1 MSPPRGY
8 DPKPPPGK
16 PAGGKRAPK
25 FSGPATTLT
34 YKIQTAIVA
43 ELRQGATKRMA
54 AALAGTTDARLQNWL
69 RRGRE
74 AIEAGK
80 RSRYTEFVVEVER
93 AQAEFQKSRVKDALD
108 SISDKTMDGRG
119 ARWFLAVTAP
129 KDFTIPREP
138 AAPAGN
144 GHGPLF
150 EVITPDE
157 ARAKLDEKLA
167 TFIAKHLKA
176 RVATDVPPEP
186 APEDD
191 DGG

>member
-8 DPKPPPGK
+8 SPKPPSGS
-16 PAGGKRAPK
+16 PAGGKRAQK
-25 FSGPATTLT
+25 YSGPASTLT
-34 YKIQTAIVA
+34 YKIQTAIIA

-54 AALAGTTDARLQNWL
+54 AALAGTTEARIQNWL

-74 AIEAGK
+74 AIEGGK

-108 SISDKTMDGRG
+108 AISDKTMDGRG

-129 KDFTIPREP
+129 KDFTIPRE
-138 AAPAGN
+138 ATAPTSAGF
-144 GHGPLF
+144 GPVF
-150 EVITPDE
+150 EFVTPDE

-167 TFIAKHLKA
+167 TFIAQHLKA
-176 RVATDVPPEP
+176 ESLKDAPPEP
-186 APEDD
+186 PSEDG
-191 DGG
+191 DGD

>member
-8 DPKPPPGK
+8 DPKRPPGK

-25 FSGPATTLT
+25 YSGPASTLT
-34 YKIQTAIVA
+34 YKLQTAIVA
-43 ELRQGATKRMA
+43 ELRQGSTKRMA
-54 AALAGTTDARLQNWL
+54 AALAGTTEARLQNWL

-93 AQAEFQKSRVKDALD
+93 AQAEFQKGLVKDVNEA
-108 SISDKTMDGRG
+108 IRDKTMDGRG
-119 ARWFLAVTAP
+119 ARWFLGVLAP
-129 KDFTIPREP
+129 KDFTVPREA

-157 ARAKLDEKLA
+157 ARAKLDDKLA
-167 TFIAKHLKA
+167 TFIAQHLKA
-176 RVATDVPPEP
+176 QAPKDAPTES
-186 APEDD
+186 APEDA
-191 DGG
+191 GGD